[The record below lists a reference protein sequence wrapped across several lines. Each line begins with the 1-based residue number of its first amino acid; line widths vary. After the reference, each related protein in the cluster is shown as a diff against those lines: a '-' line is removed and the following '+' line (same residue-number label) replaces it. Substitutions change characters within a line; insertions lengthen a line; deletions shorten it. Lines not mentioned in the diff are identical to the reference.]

1 MVRPPGRRV
10 LRVRTKQYLFC
21 YLGLLPVL
29 ALFVWLRVTPLAST
43 INLSFHNWN
52 LIRPNKPFIGLQNYM
67 NLFSDRLFLMA
78 LRNTAIFAFATMIA
92 GMILSLALAV
102 ALNRP
107 SRLTGLYQTLYFLPV
122 ITPMVPVSVIWKW
135 IYDPGYG
142 LLNYILS
149 LFGVRPIGWL
159 MYPNLALMSIII
171 MCVWKNLGYNMIM
184 FLVGLK
190 NIPAQ
195 YYEAAAIDGA
205 SRWQA
210 FWRITLPLLK
220 PILLYVLVTSTID
233 GFNIFTPV
241 YVMTTGSQGAPG
253 NAVRTLV
260 FNIYEEGF
268 RYFKMGYASSQAVML
283 LLIVLVLTVVQL
295 RVFRGE
301 DASEGTQ

>member
-107 SRLTGLYQTLYFLPV
+107 SR
-122 ITPMVPVSVIWKW
+122 
-135 IYDPGYG
+135 
-142 LLNYILS
+142 
-149 LFGVRPIGWL
+149 
-159 MYPNLALMSIII
+159 
-171 MCVWKNLGYNMIM
+171 
-184 FLVGLK
+184 
-190 NIPAQ
+190 
-195 YYEAAAIDGA
+195 
-205 SRWQA
+205 
-210 FWRITLPLLK
+210 
-220 PILLYVLVTSTID
+220 
-233 GFNIFTPV
+233 
-241 YVMTTGSQGAPG
+241 
-253 NAVRTLV
+253 
-260 FNIYEEGF
+260 
-268 RYFKMGYASSQAVML
+268 
-283 LLIVLVLTVVQL
+283 
-295 RVFRGE
+295 
-301 DASEGTQ
+301 